1 MLSLHLIISV
11 LLSSELFQLRSKS
24 NNQLANIQ
32 EAEESSETP
41 ESQHLTFKVNITS
54 SQQRERRKEK
64 GVEVLRLM
72 DLAVLMVL
80 FVCIE
85 TELAENIWLVMVGQE
100 GGEGSRD
107 SAI

>member
-54 SQQRERRKEK
+54 SQRERRKEK

>member
-54 SQQRERRKEK
+54 SQRERRKEK

-85 TELAENIWLVMVGQE
+85 TELAENIRLVMVGQE
-100 GGEGSRD
+100 RGEGSGD
-107 SAI
+107 CAI